1 MIALSDRVGVK
12 FMSNE
17 LNKAQYRR
25 FYEEF
30 LNKGNTQV
38 VDEVVDPNVVSHS
51 PFPDQKPG
59 AEGLKEAI
67 LRFRNAFPDLHTK
80 AEDILA
86 DGDKVVGRFTV
97 TGTQKGEFMGMP
109 ASGKKFTYEEI
120 AIVRFRNGKIVEHW
134 AVTDILS
141 MMAQLGMIAA

>member
-1 MIALSDRVGVK
+1 
-12 FMSNE
+12 MSSE
-17 LNKAQYRR
+17 QNKAQYRR

-30 LNKGNTQV
+30 LSKGDTQV
-38 VDEVVDPNVVSHS
+38 VDEVVDPNVVTHS

-67 LRFRNAFPDLHTK
+67 MQFREAFPDLHAK

-97 TGTQKGEFMGMP
+97 TGTHKGEFMGMP
-109 ASGKKFTYEEI
+109 PSGKQFTYEEMV
-120 AIVRFRNGKIVEHW
+120 IVRFKNGRIVEHW
-134 AVTDILS
+134 AVMDAMA
-141 MMAQLGMIAA
+141 MMQQLGMIPA